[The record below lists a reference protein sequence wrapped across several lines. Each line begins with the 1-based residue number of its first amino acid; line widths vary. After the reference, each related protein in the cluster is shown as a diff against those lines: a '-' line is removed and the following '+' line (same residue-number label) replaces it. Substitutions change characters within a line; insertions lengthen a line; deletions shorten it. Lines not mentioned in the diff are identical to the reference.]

1 MQNDEGASKRLLRM
15 ESKWVEE
22 ESWALVKEFDEN
34 DREKAERV
42 VRAVEGWN
50 DEKFRVRIIPND

>member
-34 DREKAERV
+34 DREKVERV

-50 DEKFRVRIIPND
+50 EGKFMVRIIPND

>member
-22 ESWALVKEFDEN
+22 ESWARVKELDEN
-34 DREKAERV
+34 DREKVERV
-42 VRAVEGWN
+42 VRAVEVWN
-50 DEKFRVRIIPND
+50 DGKFMVRIIPND